1 MTLEQ
6 IKALAYGSYTNEDCF
21 RHDNC
26 AETTYFVATIMTYGS
41 DKSHGLSHS
50 HHSSDDSIN
59 LGNSP
64 YCGSKRWGSPHSFQ
78 PVAGRPTCGR
88 C

>member
-6 IKALAYGSYTNEDCF
+6 IKAAAYRTSEWDCF

-26 AETTYFVATIMTYGS
+26 TATSYFVATIMTYGS
-41 DKSHGLSHS
+41 DKSHRLSHQ
-50 HHSSDDSIN
+50 HHSSTDSIS
-59 LGNSP
+59 LDTSP
-64 YCGSKRWGSPHSFQ
+64 GCGSKQWGSPHSFK

>member
-6 IKALAYGSYTNEDCF
+6 IKALAYGSYDHRCW

-26 AETTYFVATIMTYGS
+26 TVTSYFVATIMTHGS
-41 DKSHGLSHS
+41 DKSHGLNHD
-50 HHSSDDSIN
+50 HHSSDDSIS
-59 LGNSP
+59 LDTSP
-64 YCGSKRWGSPHSFQ
+64 NCGSKRWGSPHSFK